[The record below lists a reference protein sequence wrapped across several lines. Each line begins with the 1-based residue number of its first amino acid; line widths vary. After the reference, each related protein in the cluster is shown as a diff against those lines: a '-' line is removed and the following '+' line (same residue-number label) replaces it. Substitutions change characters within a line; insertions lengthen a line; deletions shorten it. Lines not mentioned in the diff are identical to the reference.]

1 MLRGIRLHL
10 GKYVKGLDAGAAEK
24 AQLGLSHA
32 YSRAKVKFNVNK
44 ADNMVIQAIC
54 LLDQLDKD
62 LNTFSMR
69 IREWYSWHFPEMAK
83 IVKDN
88 YMYARVAK
96 FIGDRRSLSN
106 DKLDVRCKMMEG
118 RRPPSVCFYL
128 FIVAPADECVYVCCP
143 H

>member
-118 RRPPSVCFYL
+118 PRPLPLCVFSFY
-128 FIVAPADECVYVCCP
+128 CCP
-143 H
+143 